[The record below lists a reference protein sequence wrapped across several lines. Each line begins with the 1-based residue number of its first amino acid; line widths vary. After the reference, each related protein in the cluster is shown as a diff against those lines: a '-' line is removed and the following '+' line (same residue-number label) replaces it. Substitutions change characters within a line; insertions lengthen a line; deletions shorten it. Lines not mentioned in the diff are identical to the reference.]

1 MKNSKQTDMIGINR
15 LQYIMECLRD
25 PKSGCPWDIEQTLES
40 IAPYTI
46 EEAYEVLDA
55 IEKKDKNSLKEELGD
70 LLLQVVFHSQIA
82 SESGDF
88 NFENV
93 IDTICDKM
101 VRRHPHVFGNDDA
114 EDVGKQMVAWENLKE
129 KERLSKPACDGVLD
143 GIAKSL
149 PALLR
154 ALKLQKRAARVGFDW
169 PNWIGAYKK
178 LNEELNELSVE
189 LNRPNLDKDK
199 LIDEFGDVMFSAVN
213 VARKIGIDPEA
224 ALRSGNA
231 KFEARF
237 SFIEEALAKK
247 NKAFDAVTLEE
258 MENLWD
264 ESKLLENSRP
274 KK

>member
-1 MKNSKQTDMIGINR
+1 MENSKQTDMIGINR

-25 PKSGCPWDIEQTLES
+25 PKSGCPWDIEQTWES

-55 IEKKDKNSLKEELGD
+55 IDKKDKNSLKEELGD
-70 LLLQVVFHSQIA
+70 LLLQVIFHSQIA

-88 NFENV
+88 SFESV
-93 IDTICDKM
+93 VESICDKM
-101 VRRHPHVFGNDDA
+101 VRRHPHVFGNENA
-114 EDVGKQMVAWENLKE
+114 EDVGKQMEAWENLKE
-129 KERLSKPACDGVLD
+129 KERLSNKACNGVLD

-169 PNWIGAYKK
+169 PNWMGAYKK
-178 LNEELNELSVE
+178 FNEEINELSVE
-189 LNRPNLDKDK
+189 LNRPNIDKDK

-213 VARKIGIDPEA
+213 VARKIGIDPEG
-224 ALRSGNA
+224 ALRIGNA

-237 SFIEEALAKK
+237 SFIEATLAKK
-247 NKAFDAVTLEE
+247 NRAFDTVTLEE
-258 MENLWD
+258 MENLWN
-264 ESKLLENSRP
+264 EAKLLENSRT